1 MSDPARW
8 LEVGDGVLV
17 RRYAEL
23 DLSIGLVLG
32 STGCLVIDTRGD
44 EIQGAELAAAVRQV
58 TALPWVIVVT
68 HAHFDHCFG
77 TAALQPSPVWA
88 HAYCV
93 RALTADSGERHRHD
107 WVLRYRERGRPEV
120 ADALESARLV
130 LPEPLDGDRVE
141 LSVGGRPLVLT
152 HLGRGHT
159 DHDLL
164 VQVPDSDVLFT
175 GDLVENGAPP
185 AIGDDAFPL
194 EWPDT
199 LTAALDLLG
208 DGTAVPGHGDPVN
221 REFVAGQRDELAAL
235 AALCEQVRDGEL
247 DPTEA
252 VRKSPY
258 PPDTTRDALACLGL
272 ALPGPEPLAEPGPEP
287 LAEPGRS
294 QPELDQTASD

>member
-23 DLSIGLVLG
+23 DLSVGLVLG
-32 STGCLVIDTRGD
+32 STGCLVVDTRGD

-58 TALPWVIVVT
+58 TALPWVVVVT

-77 TAALQPSPVWA
+77 TAALQPCSVWA
-88 HAYCV
+88 HRRCV
-93 RALTADSGERHRHD
+93 QTLATDRGERSRRD
-107 WVLRYRERGRPEV
+107 WVARYRELGQPDV
-120 ADALESARLV
+120 ANALDRARLV

-141 LSVGGRPLVLT
+141 LYVGGRPLVLA

-164 VQVPDSDVLFT
+164 VQVPDADVLFT

-208 DGTAVPGHGDPVN
+208 DGAAVPGHGDPVD
-221 REFVAGQRDELAAL
+221 RAFVASQRDELAAL
-235 AALCEQVRDGEL
+235 AELCGQVRDGDL
-247 DPTEA
+247 SAGEA
-252 VRKSPY
+252 LRRSPY
-258 PPDTTRDALACLGL
+258 PTETTRDALGCLGL
-272 ALPGPEPLAEPGPEP
+272 
-287 LAEPGRS
+287 S
-294 QPELDQTASD
+294 

>member
-17 RRYAEL
+17 RRYSEL

-44 EIQGAELAAAVRQV
+44 ETQGAALAAAVRQV
-58 TALPWVIVVT
+58 TALPWVVVVT

-77 TAALQPSPVWA
+77 TAALHPCSVWA
-88 HAYCV
+88 HVRCV
-93 RALTADSGERHRHD
+93 RALAVDRGERSRRD
-107 WVLRYRERGRPEV
+107 WVVRYQELGRPEM
-120 ADALESARLV
+120 ANALESARLV

-141 LSVGGRPLVLT
+141 LSVGGRPLVLA

-164 VQVPDSDVLFT
+164 VQVPDSDVLFA

-194 EWPDT
+194 EWPGT

-208 DGTAVPGHGDPVN
+208 EGTVVPGHGDPVD
-221 REFVAGQRDELAAL
+221 RGFMTGQRDELAAL
-235 AALCEQVRDGEL
+235 AALCGQVRAGDL
-247 DPTEA
+247 DADEA
-252 VRKSPY
+252 LRRSPY
-258 PPDTTRDALACLGL
+258 PANTTRDALACLGL
-272 ALPGPEPLAEPGPEP
+272 G
-287 LAEPGRS
+287 
-294 QPELDQTASD
+294 

>member
-17 RRYAEL
+17 RRYSEL

-58 TALPWVIVVT
+58 TALPWVVVVT

-77 TAALQPSPVWA
+77 TAALQPCSVWA
-88 HAYCV
+88 HVRCV
-93 RALTADSGERHRHD
+93 RALAADRGERSRRD
-107 WVLRYRERGRPEV
+107 WVVRYQELGRPEL
-120 ADALESARLV
+120 ANALESARLV

-141 LSVGGRPLVLT
+141 LSVGGRPLVLA

-175 GDLVENGAPP
+175 GDLVENGASP

-194 EWPDT
+194 EWPGT

-208 DGTAVPGHGDPVN
+208 EGTVVPGHGDPVD
-221 REFVAGQRDELAAL
+221 REFMSGQRDELAAL
-235 AALCEQVRDGEL
+235 AALCGQVRAGDLGA
-247 DPTEA
+247 DEA
-252 VRKSPY
+252 LRRSPY
-258 PPDTTRDALACLGL
+258 PANTTRDALACLGL
-272 ALPGPEPLAEPGPEP
+272 G
-287 LAEPGRS
+287 
-294 QPELDQTASD
+294 